1 MAASNPFQRE
11 LCAVALLGAGV
22 FLGVSLATYS
32 PSDPVTGSLGPL
44 AAVYRPDQL
53 EYPAPEEI
61 VNSCGRWGALAADL
75 LLTGFGAGAYYT
87 VGSILV
93 LSGFLFLRASLEGPL
108 LRFAGWLGSLVGVST
123 LAALTL
129 PEWSPGP
136 MVGAGGYLGALGA
149 GLLLHHFAL
158 FGSLLLAGSIVVGG
172 LMLSSDQVFP
182 AILRWTLGGFLTPF
196 LRRPETALARV
207 DAGSPQRTPNKSPP
221 VKIAPTRSKREKAAA
236 ASSDD
241 ANAVLVGR
249 ATAGMAGTAVGAAGP
264 LAIGKSRQTGAA
276 SSRHDEDS
284 SPSIL
289 PIRGRGKNVADRNAG
304 DVADLDADDG
314 ADSDGGGG
322 DYGMSQA
329 ASASNAGAGRG
340 AARGSMRDAGRSG
353 TRPTDRKADPKSSD
367 RPADRKAADR
377 SLKHDG
383 QGEREGEGAIETE
396 DAAATGTANAAPGPH
411 FKSRSTHDARS
422 SVLAELQ
429 EDERAAAVDD
439 YELPGIDLLVAG
451 EDIDWESQE
460 KEVRRKAKVLE
471 KTFADFGFQVRVVE
485 IETGPVIAQ
494 YEVELEAGL
503 RLSKITALADD
514 LAIALRVPSVR
525 IVAPIPGKNTVGIE
539 VPNEERQVVRL
550 REVIEET
557 NGKIKKM
564 RIPLFLGKDVSGNPL
579 AVDLSTLPHLLIAG
593 RTGTGKSVCL
603 NAIISS
609 ILMTRRP
616 DEVRMIMIDP
626 KMVELS
632 GYGRLPHLMHPVV
645 TDMKKAEAILA
656 WGVEKMEERY
666 ALLARAGV
674 RHISNYNQLGEEEL
688 RRRLQPEDDAA
699 WASIP
704 KQLPFIVIVA
714 DEIADMMMTAGKEVE
729 QHIIRLAQK
738 SRAVGIHLILATQKP
753 TVDVITGLIK
763 SNLPARISFQVASRV
778 DSRVVLDEM
787 GADKLL
793 GNGDMLFLWPGTS
806 TLLRGQGTYL
816 GDDEITRLVDCCSR
830 GRQQNFVSEL
840 VNMKVEGTDDGDG
853 GLMEK
858 LRKRDELYESAIDVV
873 IREGRGSCS
882 LLQRA
887 LGIGYGR
894 AARLIDFMAED
905 GIVGTYAGSQA
916 REVLMTVDQW
926 EQLQSDPSSSV
937 PEATTGSRDRG
948 GGPVS
953 PTRLAGTNSGANSGA
968 TGGKSSGA
976 GGSMGQPSPRSASG
990 NAMAATGT
998 TGPTPASHAKEAPT
1012 AIGPSGRHV
1021 SNATAVV
1028 AAAARE
1034 PSRSASPAGVAP
1046 SVAFAPPSEL
1056 DEFLPDSFTGSDG
1069 ASHLASGNGAALA
1082 PAFAAEA
1089 GIPPRVPLAG
1099 NLPPTVALNGTAA
1112 SPTALRLELS
1122 DEPGND
1128 EDPHDELSDGPDQ
1141 HADKRPDLRLD
1152 QRLDRRPDK
1161 RLQALPTEDGTGYD
1175 NELADANGE
1184 HSLREDFGDDNL
1196 GGDENLGG
1204 EDFAS
1209 DDFGGEDFG
1218 GEDFGGEDAIP
1229 DAMVGVGQGQRPSA
1243 AAAAPPPTA
1252 NAGERRAQSAGL
1264 SQAAQ
1269 GGLRASTSAAINVA
1283 SSPADIPAANEPAA
1297 AGSPPAE
1304 NRVRTGS
1311 NRRGVITFPRLMNS
1325 EGE

>member
-75 LLTGFGAGAYYT
+75 LLTGFGAGAYYA

-236 ASSDD
+236 AAEAAAAGRDD
-241 ANAVLVGR
+241 ANAALVGR
-249 ATAGMAGTAVGAAGP
+249 ATAGTAGAAVGAAGP
-264 LAIGKSRQTGAA
+264 LAVGKSRQTGAA
-276 SSRHDEDS
+276 SLRHDEDS

-289 PIRGRGKNVADRNAG
+289 PIRGRGKNVADRNAN
-304 DVADLDADDG
+304 DAADLEAGDG
-314 ADSDGGGG
+314 SDGDSVDDNHNEGGTVGG
-322 DYGMSQA
+322 DYSSSHA
-329 ASASNAGAGRG
+329 ASASNSGAGRG
-340 AARGSMRDAGRSG
+340 AARGSTRDAGRSG
-353 TRPTDRKADPKSSD
+353 ARPTDRKVDPKLD
-367 RPADRKAADR
+367 RHADRKTAAR
-377 SLKHDG
+377 NS
-383 QGEREGEGAIETE
+383 EGEGDIETE

-937 PEATTGSRDRG
+937 PEATAGSRDG
-948 GGPVS
+948 GGGSVS

-968 TGGKSSGA
+968 NSGTTSGKSSGA
-976 GGSMGQPSPRSASG
+976 GGSMGLPSPRSASG

-998 TGPTPASHAKEAPT
+998 TGPTPASHAKGAPT

-1069 ASHLASGNGAALA
+1069 ASYLATGNGAALA

-1122 DEPGND
+1122 DEQRIDEQRND
-1128 EDPHDELSDGPDQ
+1128 EDPHDELTDG
-1141 HADKRPDLRLD
+1141 LE
-1152 QRLDRRPDK
+1152 K
-1161 RLQALPTEDGTGYD
+1161 RLQARPIEDGTGYE
-1175 NELADANGE
+1175 NEQADANGE
-1184 HSLREDFGDDNL
+1184 HFLREDFGSEDF
-1196 GGDENLGG
+1196 GDENHGG
-1204 EDFAS
+1204 DGFAS
-1209 DDFGGEDFG
+1209 DDFASEDFG

-1229 DAMVGVGQGQRPSA
+1229 DAMAAVGQGQRPSA
-1243 AAAAPPPTA
+1243 AAAALPPTP
-1252 NAGERRAQSAGL
+1252 NAAERRAQSAGP

-1269 GGLRASTSAAINVA
+1269 GGLRASTSAALNVA
-1283 SSPADIPAANEPAA
+1283 STPADIPAANEPAA
-1297 AGSPPAE
+1297 AGSPPAD